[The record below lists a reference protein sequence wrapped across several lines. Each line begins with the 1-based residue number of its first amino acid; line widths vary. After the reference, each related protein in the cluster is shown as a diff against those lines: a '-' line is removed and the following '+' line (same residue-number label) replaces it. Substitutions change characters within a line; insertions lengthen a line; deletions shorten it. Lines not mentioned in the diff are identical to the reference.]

1 MTVDSVIDL
10 LISRGLIEESQRDEF
25 ISAAHANEN
34 DVATTV
40 EEMGVIQRDQLF
52 HLVAQDIG
60 GEFYDLTGFEPA
72 PQVLRAVPA
81 GTAKLYQAFPIQFL
95 DEGLQVAIANPL
107 DPQNL
112 EELGF
117 TLNQTIIPA
126 VAPPEQIAE
135 LINQYYYGGG
145 GGEGGEGAPG
155 GGESDALAAIRAEV
169 AALSEDDLEEES
181 NSAPIIRYVD
191 LVLYQAIKEK
201 ASDIHF
207 EPFEDDFKI
216 RYRVDGALYE
226 MAPPPQHLKQAIIS
240 RIKVMSS
247 LNIAETRLP
256 QDGRITKEI
265 NDQPI
270 DMRVS
275 TLPTAFGESVVL
287 RVLDRSN
294 VNLDL
299 EALNFTPDLYE
310 YITDTI
316 VKPNGIFICTGP
328 TGAGKTTTLYACLR
342 KVNTEDS
349 KLLTAE
355 DPVEYDIDGI
365 MQVPINEAIG
375 LNFGRVLRAF
385 LRQDPDRI
393 LVGEMRD
400 LETAQIA
407 IQASLTGHLVL
418 STLHTNDSPGAVTR
432 LIDMGC
438 EPFLVAATLEGVL
451 GQRLLR
457 RICSDCRVAYKP
469 TAAVLTQLG
478 LSEADTG
485 GREFYTGQG
494 CDSCNDT
501 GYRGRQGLF
510 ELLDMSDPIRDLV
523 SQRAATVVLKQKAQE
538 LGMKTLREDGLR
550 NIFDGITTIE
560 EVLKYT

>member
-1 MTVDSVIDL
+1 MSGVL
-10 LISRGLIEESQRDEF
+10 QQLQDEV
-25 ISAAHANEN
+25 SA
-34 DVATTV
+34 
-40 EEMGVIQRDQLF
+40 MGD
-52 HLVAQDIG
+52 
-60 GEFYDLTGFEPA
+60 
-72 PQVLRAVPA
+72 
-81 GTAKLYQAFPIQFL
+81 GTA
-95 DEGLQVAIANPL
+95 
-107 DPQNL
+107 
-112 EELGF
+112 
-117 TLNQTIIPA
+117 
-126 VAPPEQIAE
+126 
-135 LINQYYYGGG
+135 
-145 GGEGGEGAPG
+145 
-155 GGESDALAAIRAEV
+155 
-169 AALSEDDLEEES
+169 EEEA

-191 LVLYQAIKEK
+191 LVMYQAIKEG

-226 MAPPPQHLKQAIIS
+226 MAPPPQHLKASIIS
-240 RIKVMSS
+240 RVKVMSD
-247 LNIAETRLP
+247 LNIAENRLP
-256 QDGRITKEI
+256 QDGRITKEV
-265 NDQPI
+265 NGQPI

-275 TLPTAFGESVVL
+275 TLPTIHGESVVL

-299 EALNFTPDLYE
+299 ENLNLNPELYE
-310 YITDTI
+310 YINDTI
-316 VKPNGIFICTGP
+316 AKPNGIFICTGP

-342 KVNTEDS
+342 KINTIDT

-365 MQVPINEAIG
+365 MQVPVNDAIG
-375 LNFGRVLRAF
+375 MSFQKVLRAF

-432 LIDMGC
+432 LVDMGC

-457 RICSDCRVAYKP
+457 KICPDCKVAYKP
-469 TAAVLTQLG
+469 SEAVLSQIG
-478 LSEADTG
+478 LTNTDIG
-485 GREFYTGQG
+485 GKEFYTGQG
-494 CDSCNDT
+494 CKTCNET
-501 GYRGRQGLF
+501 GYKGRQGLF
-510 ELLDMSDPIRDLV
+510 ELLDMTDPLRELIT
-523 SQRAATVVLKQKAQE
+523 QRASTVVLKQKAEE
-538 LGMKTLREDGLR
+538 LGMRTLREDGLR
-550 NIFDGITTIE
+550 NIFSGITTIE